1 MRRAQYAWEE
11 KIRRTA
17 ARPGII
23 NLGGGLPSAAQ
34 FPRAD
39 LAAAFRR
46 VIGPGQTDAL
56 QYGWAEGEHQLR
68 QWVAARLAARG
79 ARVTADDVIVTNG
92 AQQAIGIAADLVLR
106 KGDAV
111 GVEPASYPAA
121 LEQLRARGFKLTTL
135 GHGRA
140 AYVMPGINNPTGQ
153 PFSAQSMAAVRASG
167 AWIIEDDAYGEL
179 KFDGRLAP
187 LLLAQLPRRT
197 LHVGTLSKTLCPGL
211 RVGWLVVPPSLR
223 RRAREL
229 KENDDLQANS
239 LTQAI
244 AGDYLRGIDFDRRLQ
259 RLRRFYL
266 ARATR
271 LTREVKK
278 ALPSWRFVFPQGG
291 FSVWVDTGAAV
302 LERRFAE
309 IALDEGVS
317 FDSGSA
323 FVAAPATSG
332 SKSALLRLC
341 FSSVPP
347 ARFAESARRLARAWA
362 RVQRASPSKRRRR

>member
-1 MRRAQYAWEE
+1 MSRAQHAWQE

-23 NLGGGLPSAAQ
+23 NLGGGLPSEAQ
-34 FPRAD
+34 FPRAA
-39 LAAAFRR
+39 LGAAFRR
-46 VIGPGQTDAL
+46 VIGPGQSDAL
-56 QYGWAEGEHQLR
+56 QYGWAEGEQPLR
-68 QWVAARLAARG
+68 QWVAARLVARG
-79 ARVTADDVIVTNG
+79 ARVTAEDVIVTNG

-106 KGDAV
+106 EGDPI
-111 GVEPASYPAA
+111 GTEPASYPAA
-121 LEQLRARGFKLTTL
+121 LEQFRARGFKLGAL
-135 GHGRA
+135 EQGRA

-153 PFSAQSMAAVRASG
+153 PMAAPVLAALRASG

-244 AGDYLRGIDFDRRLQ
+244 AGGYLGGIDFDRRLA
-259 RLRRFYL
+259 RLRRFYVERATQL
-266 ARATR
+266 ARA
-271 LTREVKK
+271 LKK
-278 ALPSWRFVFPQGG
+278 ALPSWRFLFPQGG
-291 FSVWVDTGAAV
+291 FSIWIDTGQPAD
-302 LERRFAE
+302 ERRFSE

-317 FDSGSA
+317 FDPGSA
-323 FVAAPATSG
+323 FVVAAPTGKPAW
-332 SKSALLRLC
+332 LRLC

-347 ARFAESARRLARAWA
+347 ARFGEGTRRLARAWA
-362 RVQRASPSKRRRR
+362 RVQRTRRSRGRR